1 MSMEQAVMTWI
12 HLVSAAIWVG
22 GSLFIGAVLTPILKK
37 MSMSLEERIQMMIKV
52 GRQFNKIA
60 VPSLIILI
68 ATGLYNSSF
77 VLSNPDLLFSTSYG
91 SFLFI
96 KIILVIVLIIAFVA
110 HIRIIRK
117 EIEDKIMSKEM
128 TEIQI
133 RKLRKKMIILGEI
146 IVIISV
152 AILFFAALLDAG
164 VLITYNSYF
173 ISVIKSFYAIF
184 ASCNLGCY
192 IQVCF

>member
-37 MSMSLEERIQMMIKV
+37 MPISLEERIQIMIKV

-96 KIILVIVLIIAFVA
+96 KIILVIVLIIAYVA

-133 RKLRKKMIILGEI
+133 QKLRKKMIILGEI
-146 IVIISV
+146 IVIISI

-164 VLITYNSYF
+164 V
-173 ISVIKSFYAIF
+173 
-184 ASCNLGCY
+184 
-192 IQVCF
+192 